1 MCLQKKVSK
10 GMEQISKR
18 LAILSASQTLAM
30 SQKSSELKAAGK
42 DVINLSVGEPD
53 FNTPDYVKDAAKK
66 AIDDNFSFYS
76 PVGGYKDLL
85 QAIVNKLKR
94 ENNLDYGVN
103 QIAVSAGAKHS
114 IANVCLSLLNPGD
127 EVLIPTPY
135 WVSYPEIVKLA
146 EANPVFIPTTIASG
160 FKVTVAQ
167 VEKMITS
174 KTKMFI
180 FSSPSNPCGA
190 IYTKDE
196 LAELAALFAKNPQIH
211 IVSDEIY
218 EHINFIGAHQS
229 IAQFDIVKNQTI
241 VVNGVSKA
249 YAMTGWRIGYIAAA
263 EWIVKACVK
272 LQGQMTSSV
281 CSVAQKAAVAALN
294 GGLEYPKEMTAAYL
308 RRRDMFISEL
318 SKIEGLNIYVP
329 DGAFYV
335 FAEVSAFLGKKTKEG
350 TEIKKSGDLALYLL
364 SEALVA
370 SVSGDGFGNPEC
382 IRFSFATSDELLQKA
397 AQRIKVAL
405 DNLK

>member
-1 MCLQKKVSK
+1 
-10 GMEQISKR
+10 MEQISKR
-18 LAILSASQTLAM
+18 LAVLAASQTLAM

-76 PVGGYKDLL
+76 PVGGYKDLQ

-94 ENNLDYGVN
+94 ENNLDYGLN
-103 QIAVSAGAKHS
+103 QIVVSAGAKHS
-114 IANVCLSLLNPGD
+114 ISNVCLSLLNAGD

-135 WVSYPEIVKLA
+135 WVSYPEMVKLA
-146 EANPVFIPTTIASG
+146 EANPIFIPTTIASG
-160 FKVTVAQ
+160 FKVTAAQ

-174 KTKMFI
+174 KTRMFI

-190 IYTKDE
+190 IYTKEE
-196 LAELAALFAKNPQIH
+196 LAELAALFAKNPQIY

-218 EHINFIGAHQS
+218 EHINYIGGHES
-229 IAQFDIVKNQTI
+229 IAQFESVKNQTVI
-241 VVNGVSKA
+241 VNGVSKA
-249 YAMTGWRIGYIAAA
+249 YAMTGWRIGYIAGP
-263 EWIVKACVK
+263 EWIAKACVK
-272 LQGQMTSSV
+272 LQGQVTSGV
-281 CSVAQKAAVAALN
+281 CSVAQKAAVAAIN
-294 GGLEYPKEMTAAYL
+294 GGLDYPKEMTAAYL
-308 RRRDMFISEL
+308 RRRDLFIAEL

-335 FAEVSAFLGKKTKEG
+335 FAEVSSFLGKTAEDG
-350 TEIKKSGDLALYLL
+350 TEIKKSSDLALFLL
-364 SEALVA
+364 SDALVA

-382 IRFSFATSDELLQKA
+382 IRFSFATSDELLLKA

-405 DNLK
+405 ESLK